1 MKFLNQS
8 MTIRPLTAGIVVIIT
23 ALPAV
28 ADVLIFGGTRG
39 VGLETARLLAAAGE
53 PVTVMVRQT
62 SDVTAL
68 SELDGVTRVIGDA
81 LVPGSVAAAFASGE
95 YDAAVSTL
103 SGTPEAGFAVDSV
116 GSINAINA
124 AKAAGAKRFILV
136 SSIGVGDSAKALPQA
151 AIDALANVL
160 VEKTIAENHLIE
172 SGLDYTI
179 IRPGGLLDKPANGLG
194 VLTEN
199 AMASG
204 IIRRA
209 EVARLIVEALNDTAA
224 SNKIYTAIEVSQV
237 E

>member
-1 MKFLNQS
+1 MNYL
-8 MTIRPLTAGIVVIIT
+8 IRRVIFQCFAAGIVTIVT

-39 VGLETARLLAAAGE
+39 VGLETARLLASAGE
-53 PVTVMVRQT
+53 PVTVMVRQS

-95 YDAAVSTL
+95 FEAAVSTL
-103 SGTPEAGFAVDSV
+103 SGNPEAGFAVDSV

-124 AKAAGAKRFILV
+124 AKAAGVQRFILI

-151 AIDALANVL
+151 ALDALANVL
-160 VEKTIAENHLIE
+160 VEKTKAENHLIK

-194 VLTEN
+194 VLTEDV
-199 AMASG
+199 MASG

-209 EVARLIVEALNDTAA
+209 EVARLIVEALNDAAA